1 MGSLTATML
10 ERGFGTVQVSG
21 MTLVVGR
28 RVLSQMWLELTSKG
42 VTACAL
48 VWQVIKATV
57 VTEGRSAWMRL
68 PLRMA
73 LEERW

>member
-1 MGSLTATML
+1 ML
-10 ERGFGTVQVSG
+10 ERGFGTVQVSA
-21 MTLVVGR
+21 MTMVVWR
-28 RVLSQMWLELTSKG
+28 RVLSQMWLELTGKG

-57 VTEGRSAWMRL
+57 VTEGRSARMRL